1 MMKISERMKKRLL
14 LQAGTAAVLGAV
26 LFCSSLLPFTA
37 PLSAEASRIRRAGGE
52 EAGADGE
59 EAGTDGEGTET
70 AAEVQENGEAEAAA
84 LSTEELKAL
93 SDSLDPDDYGFF
105 LSTYTRPEEI
115 RWEEVF
121 YDGAGISL
129 AQQDPDYAAAK
140 ESLLS
145 MYGEQAGTLYVLRA
159 EEIERFARR
168 KTGVNYGLS
177 RHPLLLSQRFTYLYD
192 LDLYVTEHSDTNR
205 QQIRFIS
212 GIREGDLYTVTYTVM
227 DPQHGYAIRDF
238 RMQALVRD
246 GEWNYLS
253 NLPAAEEAAPRELAL
268 IDFYD
273 TREEAEA
280 AAGEGAVD
288 ASGLR
293 TPQEMGYSETEK
305 IWYCVVTPLCSG
317 VRLRLDMTDPSD
329 DASFRLKTDS
339 IYMPD
344 EELYST
350 VLDEGEKMIIDTAM
364 LWYPVLRLSAC
375 DGIRYGEYWFGEDLG
390 LHLGLDAD
398 PLPGTHL
405 QRYILGSPQ
414 LLRASDER
422 DLEELLSGAWI
433 AGEDGEYTELLFGQG
448 RTITVR
454 RPDGETAFYTCRYG
468 ELPEAGSGKPYT
480 LLVTGYEEEPAA
492 EAAEGSDDAAGAA
505 GAEETE
511 APAEQTVKVTFAQQ
525 DGERTLTVRTGGTE
539 AVFRQARG
547 MMSWQAGFLEVFR
560 EYAGRFDSY
569 CLYEEEK
576 GAAPVLIL
584 HRTGRHAEGEEY
596 MAFRYTADASGDHGR
611 TEECEVPAAAG
622 SLPVFR
628 AGTDL
633 PILRYGSFPMPG
645 DAVAAAPLQ
654 EDPAEADPADPVP
667 EAEAPTDGG
676 SIPAAGRGPEPDAAH
691 IVTLCP
697 AGPELQ
703 AGSVMYG
710 TLADPGVLLQ
720 DTETQLT
727 ADGSLD
733 ADPDCDGRYEKIL
746 YMLDEAGER
755 RVRIILHEQDGNIY
769 AYTFMAAADET
780 VTPDGFFV
788 SAEKG
793 TAAGVLYS
801 GTQFFEYTVPGYDG

>member
-1 MMKISERMKKRLL
+1 MMKRSERMKKRLL
-14 LQAGTAAVLGAV
+14 QTGTAAVLGAV

-59 EAGTDGEGTET
+59 ETET
-70 AAEVQENGEAEAAA
+70 EAEAQVKGEARPAA
-84 LSTEELKAL
+84 LSSEELKAL
-93 SDSLDPDDYGFF
+93 SDSLDPDDCGFF

-212 GIREGDLYTVTYTVM
+212 GTREGDLYTLTYTVM

-238 RMQALVRD
+238 RMQALIRD

-253 NLPAAEEAAPRELAL
+253 NLPAAEETAPRELAL

-280 AAGEGAVD
+280 AAGEGCVD
-288 ASGLR
+288 ATGLR
-293 TPQEMGYSETEK
+293 DPRDMGYSEDEK

-350 VLDEGEKMIIDTAM
+350 VLQEGEKMIIDTAM

-398 PLPGTHL
+398 PLPGAHL
-405 QRYILGSPQ
+405 QRYIVGTPQ
-414 LLRASDER
+414 LLRVSEER
-422 DLEELLSGAWI
+422 DLEGLLSGAWI
-433 AGEDGEYTELLFGQG
+433 AGENGEYTELLFGQG

-468 ELPEAGSGKPYT
+468 ELPAAGRGDPYT
-480 LLVTGYEEEPAA
+480 LLVTGFEEEAAA
-492 EAAEGSDDAAGAA
+492 EAAEGSDDAAGVADAA
-505 GAEETE
+505 GDDAAEAEE
-511 APAEQTVKVTFAQQ
+511 APAEQTVRVSFAQQ
-525 DGERTLTVRTGGTE
+525 DGERTLTVRTGGAET
-539 AVFRQARG
+539 VFRQARG

-569 CLYEEEK
+569 CLYAEAA

-596 MAFRYTADASGDHGR
+596 LAFRYTADASGDHGR
-611 TEECEVPAAAG
+611 TEECAVPAGAG

-645 DAVAAAPLQ
+645 DAVAAAP
-654 EDPAEADPADPVP
+654 ADPLPEEEATAD
-667 EAEAPTDGG
+667 G
-676 SIPAAGRGPEPDAAH
+676 SSEPAAGRGPEPDAAH

-720 DTETQLT
+720 DTEEQLT

-733 ADPDCDGRYEKIL
+733 ADPDRDGRYEKIL
-746 YMLDEAGER
+746 YMLDGAGER
-755 RVRIILHEQDGNIY
+755 RIRIILHEQDGNIY

-788 SAEKG
+788 SAEEG